1 MKCEYGPDY
10 IVQEYL
16 KESMALL
23 NCGGRKQA
31 PQSKY
36 APESNWRR
44 CIDTIG
50 VDALT
55 QLVNIYC
62 HLLPLSPHR
71 F

>member
-36 APESNWRR
+36 APAYS
-44 CIDTIG
+44 DSAYKQS
-50 VDALT
+50 V
-55 QLVNIYC
+55 
-62 HLLPLSPHR
+62 
-71 F
+71 